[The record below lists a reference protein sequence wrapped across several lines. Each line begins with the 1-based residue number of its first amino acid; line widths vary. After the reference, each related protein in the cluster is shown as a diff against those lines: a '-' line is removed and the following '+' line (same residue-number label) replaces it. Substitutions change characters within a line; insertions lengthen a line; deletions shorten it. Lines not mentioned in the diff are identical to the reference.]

1 MGLAKRPHPFDRGN
15 FRCPQ
20 HYSRH
25 DCGAQ
30 NRMGRRH
37 LHSGSPLHPSCHHR
51 MERLR
56 KRLEIHRA
64 IEPQPRGK
72 SPCPQRQERFYAD
85 PQRLET
91 RCWRYRTTSAR
102 R

>member
-1 MGLAKRPHPFDRGN
+1 
-15 FRCPQ
+15 
-20 HYSRH
+20 
-25 DCGAQ
+25 
-30 NRMGRRH
+30 
-37 LHSGSPLHPSCHHR
+37 